1 MDVDYYSPEDYLA
14 AMRRAYPSFAIIWNE
29 AMEQQSLHE
38 ITQAPDGKIIDRMSD
53 GISKTITDVLNS
65 YVLEDSKI
73 NAPTLA
79 FFALSKGLNAI
90 SDEWMTEEQKADIAY
105 YVETRENHWTR
116 ESIELFQRNVPHARI
131 IEIPEGHH
139 YCFIEQE
146 RLVYEEMRK
155 FLLE

>member
-1 MDVDYYSPEDYLA
+1 
-14 AMRRAYPSFAIIWNE
+14 
-29 AMEQQSLHE
+29 
-38 ITQAPDGKIIDRMSD
+38 
-53 GISKTITDVLNS
+53 
-65 YVLEDSKI
+65 VLEDSKI

-139 YCFIEQE
+139 YCFIEQDG
-146 RLVYEEMRK
+146 LVYEEMRR